1 MKKIITCAAVVLG
14 LALAGNAS
22 AETSAID
29 ALNKVNSGLESAQ
42 NKIKSQKEKL
52 KADQEAREKLLRKK
66 RTLLLLKKKL

>member
-52 KADQEAREKLLRKK
+52 KADQEAREKAAHVK
-66 RTLLLLKKKL
+66 